1 MLEQPYKAKNA
12 NWNAVS
18 RRRINGSFLADLLPV
33 TRDRLALL
41 ATEIG
46 DTSKAPPLPE
56 AVAERQ
62 ELARTMAQAPWL
74 RGSGGGFSRPVAE
87 APGAAPCDR
96 LGRFLKLGL
105 GRVLRGRRV

>member
-1 MLEQPYKAKNA
+1 MLEQPYKTKNA

-56 AVAERQ
+56 AVAARQ
-62 ELARTMAQAPWL
+62 ELARTTAQAPWL
-74 RGSGGGFSRPVAE
+74 RGSGGGFSSWLRKHR
-87 APGAAPCDR
+87 G
-96 LGRFLKLGL
+96 GFL
-105 GRVLRGRRV
+105 

>member
-1 MLEQPYKAKNA
+1 MLEQPYKTKNA

-62 ELARTMAQAPWL
+62 EFARTTAQAPWF
-74 RGSGGGFSRPVAE
+74 RGPGGGFDSWVRSPAGRLAWVSGHGSSR
-87 APGAAPCDR
+87 R
-96 LGRFLKLGL
+96 GL
-105 GRVLRGRRV
+105 GRVLV